1 MIKSRR
7 EAIRIALG
15 GILLVAASMPAA
27 ARDKV
32 VIYTGL
38 TEPQFNS
45 AVNAEFTRQTGI
57 DVEMLIIPAAG
68 AQVARIRAEKSRP
81 RADVVVSQTI
91 PFMQS
96 MAKDDLLVSYK
107 AKAETPEYVG
117 KGYADPDGFWHGWYY
132 LTPAIFWNTKRFAS
146 DPALAGVKPPAT
158 WDDLLNPAFK
168 GQVAMP
174 SPQTTAIGYV
184 LLATQMFR
192 LGEDKAW
199 EYERKLNANISQWT
213 ASPQLM
219 VTLVE
224 QGEATVGAGWVS
236 DVLNSKVGHGQ
247 AIDLVLPPQDAVIV
261 HTAGIVKG
269 GPNPDGARKFIDFL
283 QSDAA
288 QAANAKYGY
297 RPALSPAVPPP
308 EGMPPLTAQSA
319 INYDTEWAT
328 KNYERLP
335 KQWARET
342 GQ

>member
-1 MIKSRR
+1 MIRSRR
-7 EAIRIALG
+7 NALKLAVG
-15 GILLVAASMPAA
+15 GALLSASRPAA

-32 VIYTGL
+32 VLYTGL
-38 TEPQFNS
+38 TEPAFNS
-45 AVNAEFTRQTGI
+45 AIQAEFTRQTGI
-57 DVEMLIIPAAG
+57 DVEMLVIPAAG

-81 RADVVVSQTI
+81 RADVLVSQTI

-96 MAKDDLLVSYK
+96 LANDDLLLPYK
-107 AKAETPEYVG
+107 SKAETSDYIG
-117 KGYADPDGFWHGWYY
+117 KGYADPAGFWHGWYY
-132 LTPAIFWNTKRFAS
+132 LTPVIFWNAKRFAS
-146 DPALAGVKPPAT
+146 DAALAGVKPPAT

-168 GQVAMP
+168 GQVALP

-184 LLATQMFR
+184 LLAMQMFR

-199 EYERKLNANISQWT
+199 DYERKLNANISQWT

-224 QGEATVGAGWVS
+224 QGEAVVGAGWVS

-261 HTAGIVKG
+261 HSAGIVKN
-269 GPNPDGARKFIDFL
+269 GPNPDGARRFIEFL
-283 QSDAA
+283 QSDFA

-297 RPALSPAVPPP
+297 RPALNPAVPGP
-308 EGMPPLTAQSA
+308 EGMPRMTASGT
-319 INYDTEWAT
+319 ISYDTEWAT
-328 KNYERLP
+328 KNYDRLP

>member
-1 MIKSRR
+1 M
-7 EAIRIALG
+7 E
-15 GILLVAASMPAA
+15 
-27 ARDKV
+27 
-32 VIYTGL
+32 
-38 TEPQFNS
+38 
-45 AVNAEFTRQTGI
+45 
-57 DVEMLIIPAAG
+57 
-68 AQVARIRAEKSRP
+68 
-81 RADVVVSQTI
+81 
-91 PFMQS
+91 
-96 MAKDDLLVSYK
+96 
-107 AKAETPEYVG
+107 

-146 DPALAGVKPPAT
+146 DPALADVKPPAT
-158 WDDLLNPAFK
+158 WDDLLNPVFK

-174 SPQTTAIGYV
+174 NPQTTAIGYV

-199 EYERKLNANISQWT
+199 DYERKLNANISQWT

-224 QGEATVGAGWVS
+224 QGEATVGAGWIS

-247 AIDLVLPPQDAVIV
+247 AIDFALPSQDAVIV
-261 HTAGIVKG
+261 HTAGLIKG
-269 GPNPDGARKFIDFL
+269 GPNPDSARKFIDFL

-288 QAANAKYGY
+288 QAINAKYGH

-308 EGMPPLTAQSA
+308 EGIPPLSA
-319 INYDTEWAT
+319 LNTVNYDTGWAT
-328 KNYERLP
+328 QNYDRLP